1 MLVTRTKNPSLL
13 PIRKEPQEER
23 ILDDQALVAAIARQE
38 QEAFERLYDRYH
50 IMVYHLARKILNA
63 PDRAEEVVYD
73 VFWQVWREAG
83 RYDRQRGSVGAWL
96 TTLARSRAID
106 ALRARKVQSS
116 TLDDAELVERS
127 LLTDP
132 TPNPEERTSLGQRA
146 VLVRAAMETL
156 PTEQRAALELAF
168 FTGLSH
174 SEIAEHL
181 AEPIGTIKTRIRM
194 AMLRL
199 RDRLRPLLGGTS

>member
-1 MLVTRTKNPSLL
+1 MLVARTKNPSPL
-13 PIRKEPQEER
+13 PNRKESQEDW
-23 ILDDQALVAAIARQE
+23 ILDDQALVAAVARQE
-38 QEAFERLYDRYH
+38 QEAIERLYDRYH
-50 IMVYHLARKILNA
+50 IMVYHLARKILNT

-83 RYDRQRGSVGAWL
+83 RYDGQRGSVGAWL

-106 ALRARKVQSS
+106 ALRVRKVQPS
-116 TLDDAELVERS
+116 TINDTELAERS

-132 TPNPEERTSLGQRA
+132 TPNPEEHTGLEQRA
-146 VLVRAAMETL
+146 ALVRMAIETL

-168 FTGLSH
+168 FRGLSH

-181 AEPIGTIKTRIRM
+181 DEPVGTIKTRIRT

>member
-1 MLVTRTKNPSLL
+1 MLVARTKNPSLL
-13 PIRKEPQEER
+13 PRRKESQEEDR
-23 ILDDQALVAAIARQE
+23 TLDDQALVAAIARQE
-38 QEAFERLYDRYH
+38 QEAIERLYDRYH

-63 PDRAEEVVYD
+63 SDRAEEVVYD

-83 RYDRQRGSVGAWL
+83 RYDGQRGSVGAWL
-96 TTLARSRAID
+96 TTLTRSRAID
-106 ALRARKVQSS
+106 ALRERKVQSS
-116 TLDDAELVERS
+116 TIDDTELAERS

-146 VLVRAAMETL
+146 VLVRVAMETL

-168 FTGLSH
+168 FSGLSQ

-181 AEPIGTIKTRIRM
+181 DDPWTIKTRIRT

>member
-1 MLVTRTKNPSLL
+1 MLVIRAKNPSLPL
-13 PIRKEPQEER
+13 SRKEPQEDR

-38 QEAFERLYDRYH
+38 QEAIERLYDRYH

-83 RYDRQRGSVGAWL
+83 RYDGQRGSVGAWL
-96 TTLARSRAID
+96 TTLVRSRAID
-106 ALRARKVQSS
+106 ALRIRKVQSS
-116 TLDDAELVERS
+116 TIDDVELAERS

-132 TPNPEERTSLGQRA
+132 TQNPEEHTSLEQRA
-146 VLVRAAMETL
+146 VLVRMAIETL
-156 PTEQRAALELAF
+156 PSEQREALELAF
-168 FTGLSH
+168 FRGLSH

-181 AEPIGTIKTRIRM
+181 DEPIGTIKTRIRT

-199 RDRLRPLLGGTS
+199 RDRLRPLLGGAS